1 MNQKILIAGGLVLC
15 LAGILAFVFMQN
27 LNSDGTDNSYRIAE
41 VQNDV
46 EVTVYNGGIGLVKE
60 IRETNLSY
68 GINNVKFIDVP
79 SLMDVTSLRI
89 KDINNKAVVLE
100 QNYDY
105 DLISSEKLLEK
116 YIDKN
121 ITLVLENGTIKGK
134 LLSIPYT
141 SYGQQYNAYYSAQNS
156 FILQTDEGIMIINEP
171 IKDIIFAGIPENLAT
186 KPTLSVSMDSKS
198 AGKHDIEFDYLT
210 GGMNWNANYVCVLNS
225 EDKKMDMNG
234 WITISNNAGTTY
246 KNAKLKVVAGDIHR
260 VRVTPKYAVDY
271 ATTMGNAAAP
281 QVKEEGLFEYH
292 LYTIPIRTTLKNNQ
306 DKQISFLDNNGINI
320 NKIFEY
326 DTSYSSNVMVKVK
339 FKNSESNNLGIPLP
353 KGKVRIYKADS
364 EGKLQFLGEDEIQHI
379 PKDEDVF
386 LYVGDAFDIVAEK
399 TEIDRKEDKCYS
411 EFEYKVDIRNHKKE
425 DIIVSIA
432 EHPCSYCNW
441 EVLKENFE
449 HNKESTS
456 KISWEVPVKGNGN
469 ATLTYRVLYRFKNCK
484 GGFPQPQINGK
495 DVPAPPSFPQEYKE
509 K

>member
-1 MNQKILIAGGLVLC
+1 MNRKILIGIGLVLC
-15 LAGILAFVFMQN
+15 LAGIFGIIFMQN

-46 EVTVYNGGIGLVKE
+46 EVTVYNDGTGLVKE
-60 IRETNLSY
+60 IRETNLSS
-68 GINNVKFIDVP
+68 GINDVKFVDVP

-89 KDINNKAVVLE
+89 KDIDNKAVVLE

-121 ITLVLENGTIKGK
+121 ITFVLENGTIKGK
-134 LLSIPYT
+134 LLSIPHT
-141 SYGQQYNAYYSAQNS
+141 SYGQQYNSYYSAQNS
-156 FILQTDEGIMIINEP
+156 FMLRTEEGIVIINEP

-198 AGKHDIEFDYLT
+198 AGKHNIEFDYLT

-234 WITISNNAGTTY
+234 WMTISNNAGTTY

-260 VRVTPKYAVDY
+260 VTPKYDVGVNY
-271 ATTMGNAAAP
+271 NVFTGKSAAP
-281 QVKEEGLFEYH
+281 QIKEEGLFEYH

-306 DKQISFLDNNGINI
+306 DKQISFLDNDAINI

-326 DTSYSSNVMVKVK
+326 DLQYSTNVMVKVK
-339 FKNSESNNLGIPLP
+339 FKNSESNGLGIPLP
-353 KGKVRIYKADS
+353 KGTVRIYKVDS
-364 EGKLQFLGEDEIQHI
+364 ENKLQFLGEDGIQHI
-379 PKDEDVF
+379 PKDEYVS

-399 TEIDRKEDKCYS
+399 TENDRKEDKCYS

-425 DIIVSIA
+425 DISVSVV

-441 EVLKENFE
+441 KVLKENFK

-469 ATLTYRVLYRFKNCK
+469 ATLTYRVLYLFKNCK
-484 GGFPQPQINGK
+484 YPHPKSI
-495 DVPAPPSFPQEYKE
+495 
-509 K
+509 